1 MLLKRIAEKD
11 FTMAISSFCIG
22 CILRRQEERIR
33 ELAFPEET
41 KSAFMK
47 ELCALIAK
55 APQDVTTP
63 VLVADIR
70 VLMQKYFGIADS
82 YEAEKKHYNRLM
94 LDSEDVLEQM
104 IGSADE
110 PLKEAL
116 RLARIGNYIDF
127 GALNEVS
134 EQRLGE
140 LFAESEN
147 DTVDEAEWNSLKA
160 DLQKGKTLVY
170 LTDNCGEIVVD
181 KLFIKEIQKAHPQL
195 DIAVIVRGQDVLNDA
210 TMEDAKAAGLTE
222 IVKVIGN
229 GSAIA
234 GNSLGYI
241 SAEAEDLIRTADVV
255 ISKGQGNFESL
266 NGCGLNIYYLFLC
279 KCDWFVRRFKMKR
292 LTGVLINDGNLEK

>member
-1 MLLKRIAEKD
+1 
-11 FTMAISSFCIG
+11 MAISSFCIG

-41 KSAFMK
+41 KSVFMK
-47 ELCALIAK
+47 ELCALIAN
-55 APQDVTTP
+55 APEDATTP
-63 VLVADIR
+63 VIVADIR
-70 VLMQKYFGIADS
+70 VLIQKCFNITDS
-82 YEAEKKHYNRLM
+82 YEVEKRHYNKLM

-104 IGSADE
+104 IASANE

-127 GALNEVS
+127 GALNEVN
-134 EQRLGE
+134 EKTLGE

-147 DTVDEAEWNSLKA
+147 DTVDETEWAALKA
-160 DLQKGKTLVY
+160 DLQKAKTLVY
-170 LTDNCGEIVVD
+170 LTDNCGEIVAD
-181 KLFIKEIQKAHPQL
+181 KLFIKEIQKEYPGL

-210 TMEDAKAAGLTE
+210 TMEDAKEVGLTD

-241 SAEAEDLIRTADVV
+241 SAEAEELIRTADVV

-266 NGCGLNIYYLFLC
+266 NGCGFNIYYLFLC
-279 KCDWFVRRFKMKR
+279 KCDWFVRRFKMNR
-292 LTGVLINDGNLEK
+292 LAGILINDRNLEK

>member
-1 MLLKRIAEKD
+1 
-11 FTMAISSFCIG
+11 MAISSFCIG

-33 ELAFPEET
+33 ELAFSEET

-47 ELCALIAK
+47 ELCALIAN
-55 APQDVTTP
+55 APQDATTP
-63 VLVADIR
+63 VIVADVR
-70 VLMQKYFGIADS
+70 VLIQKYFNITDS
-82 YEAEKKHYNRLM
+82 YEVEKKHYNRLM
-94 LDSEDVLEQM
+94 LENEDVLAQM
-104 IGSADE
+104 IASADE

-127 GALNEVS
+127 GALNEVN
-134 EQRLGE
+134 EKKLGE

-147 DTVDEAEWNSLKA
+147 DTVDEAEWAALKA
-160 DLQKGKTLVY
+160 DLQKAKTLTY
-170 LTDNCGEIVVD
+170 LTDNCGEIVAD
-181 KLFIKEIQKAHPQL
+181 KLFIKEIQKAYPQL

-210 TMEDAKAAGLTE
+210 TMEDAKAVGLTE
-222 IVKVIGN
+222 MVKVINN

-241 SAEAEDLIRTADVV
+241 SAEAEEKIHTADVV

-266 NGCGLNIYYLFLC
+266 NGCDLNIYYLFLC

-292 LTGVLINDGNLEK
+292 LTGILINDRNLEK

>member
-1 MLLKRIAEKD
+1 
-11 FTMAISSFCIG
+11 MAISSFCIG

-47 ELCALIAK
+47 ELCALIAN
-55 APQDVTTP
+55 APQDATSP
-63 VLVADIR
+63 VVVADIR
-70 VLMQKYFGIADS
+70 VLIQKYFDITDS
-82 YEAEKKHYNRLM
+82 YEDEKKHYNKLM

-104 IGSADE
+104 IASADE

-127 GALNEVS
+127 GALNEVN
-134 EQRLGE
+134 EKKLGE
-140 LFAESEN
+140 QFAESEN
-147 DTVDEAEWNSLKA
+147 DTVDEVEWEALKT
-160 DLQKGKTLVY
+160 DLQKAKTLTY
-170 LTDNCGEIVVD
+170 LTDNCGEIVAD
-181 KLFIKEIQKAHPQL
+181 KLFIKEIQKVYPQL

-210 TMEDAKAAGLTE
+210 TMDDAEAVGLTE

-241 SAEAEDLIRTADVV
+241 NAAAEELIRTADVV

-292 LTGVLINDGNLEK
+292 LAGVLINDRNLEK

>member
-1 MLLKRIAEKD
+1 
-11 FTMAISSFCIG
+11 MAISSFCIG

-33 ELAFPEET
+33 ELVFPEET

-47 ELCALIAK
+47 ELCALIAN
-55 APQDVTTP
+55 APEDATTP
-63 VLVADIR
+63 VIVADIR
-70 VLMQKYFGIADS
+70 VLIQKYFDITDS
-82 YEAEKKHYNRLM
+82 YEAEKKHYNELM
-94 LDSEDVLEQM
+94 MDSEDVLEQM
-104 IGSADE
+104 IAGADE

-127 GALNEVS
+127 GALNELN
-134 EQRLGE
+134 EKKLGE

-147 DTVDEAEWNSLKA
+147 DMVDETEWSTLKK
-160 DLQKGKTLVY
+160 DLQNAKTLVY
-170 LTDNCGEIVVD
+170 LTDNCGEIVAD
-181 KLFIKEIQKAHPQL
+181 KLFIKEIKKEYPQL

-210 TMEDAKAAGLTE
+210 TMEDAKAVGLTE

-241 SAEAEDLIRTADVV
+241 SEEAEELIRTADVV

-292 LTGVLINDGNLEK
+292 LAGILINDRNLEK

>member
-1 MLLKRIAEKD
+1 
-11 FTMAISSFCIG
+11 MAISSFCIG
-22 CILRRQEERIR
+22 CILKRQEERVR

-47 ELCALIAK
+47 ELCALIAN
-55 APQDVTTP
+55 APEDATTP
-63 VLVADIR
+63 VIVADIR
-70 VLMQKYFGIADS
+70 VLIQKYFGITDS
-82 YEAEKKHYNRLM
+82 YEAEKKHYNKLM

-104 IGSADE
+104 IASADE

-127 GALNEVS
+127 GALNEVN
-134 EQRLGE
+134 EKKLGE

-147 DTVDEAEWNSLKA
+147 DTVDETEWAALKA
-160 DLQKGKTLVY
+160 DLQKAKTLTY
-170 LTDNCGEIVVD
+170 LTDNCGEIVAD
-181 KLFIKEIQKAHPQL
+181 KLFIKEVQKAYPQL

-210 TMEDAKAAGLTE
+210 TMEDAKAVGLTE
-222 IVKVIGN
+222 MVKVINN

-241 SAEAEDLIRTADVV
+241 SAEAEEKIRTADVV

-266 NGCGLNIYYLFLC
+266 NGCGMNIYYLFLC

-292 LTGVLINDGNLEK
+292 LTGILINDRNLEK

>member
-1 MLLKRIAEKD
+1 MSGSNCC
-11 FTMAISSFCIG
+11 FF
-22 CILRRQEERIR
+22 RRQEERIR

-47 ELCALIAK
+47 ELCALIAN
-55 APQDVTTP
+55 APEDATTP
-63 VLVADIR
+63 VIVAEIR
-70 VLMQKYFGIADS
+70 VLIQKYFDITDS
-82 YEAEKKHYNRLM
+82 YEAEKKHYNKLM

-104 IGSADE
+104 IASADE

-127 GALNEVS
+127 GALNEVN
-134 EQRLGE
+134 EKTLAE

-147 DTVDEAEWNSLKA
+147 DTVDETEWAALKE
-160 DLQKGKTLVY
+160 DLQKAKTLVY
-170 LTDNCGEIVVD
+170 LTDNCGEIVAD
-181 KLFIKEIQKAHPQL
+181 KLFIEEIKKAYPQL
-195 DIAVIVRGQDVLNDA
+195 AITVIVRGQDVLNDA
-210 TMEDAKAAGLTE
+210 TMEDAKAVGLTE
-222 IVKVIGN
+222 IAKVIGN

-241 SAEAEDLIRTADVV
+241 SAEAEELIRTADVV

-292 LTGVLINDGNLEK
+292 LAGILINDRNLEK

>member
-1 MLLKRIAEKD
+1 
-11 FTMAISSFCIG
+11 MAISSFCIG

-33 ELAFPEET
+33 EIAFPEET
-41 KSAFMK
+41 KSGFMK
-47 ELCALIAK
+47 ELCTLVAN
-55 APQDVTTP
+55 APEDATTP
-63 VLVADIR
+63 VIVADIR
-70 VLMQKYFGIADS
+70 VLIQKYFDITDS
-82 YEAEKKHYNRLM
+82 YEAEKKHYNKLM

-104 IGSADE
+104 IASADE

-127 GALNEVS
+127 GALNEVN
-134 EQRLGE
+134 EKTLAE

-147 DTVDEAEWNSLKA
+147 DTVDETEWVALKG
-160 DLQKGKTLVY
+160 DLQKAKTLVY
-170 LTDNCGEIVVD
+170 LTDNCGEIVAD
-181 KLFIKEIQKAHPQL
+181 KLFIKEIQKVYPGL
-195 DIAVIVRGQDVLNDA
+195 DVAVIVRGQDVLNDA
-210 TMEDAKAAGLTE
+210 TMEDAKAVGLTE
-222 IVKVIGN
+222 IVRVIGN

-241 SAEAEDLIRTADVV
+241 SAEAEELIRTADVV

-292 LTGVLINDGNLEK
+292 LAGILINDRNLEK

>member
-1 MLLKRIAEKD
+1 
-11 FTMAISSFCIG
+11 MAISSFCIG

-33 ELAFPEET
+33 ELAFSEET

-47 ELCALIAK
+47 ALCALIAN
-55 APQDVTTP
+55 APQDATTP
-63 VLVADIR
+63 VIVADIR
-70 VLMQKYFGIADS
+70 VLIQKYFGITDS
-82 YEAEKKHYNRLM
+82 YEAEKKHYNKLM

-104 IGSADE
+104 IASADE

-127 GALNEVS
+127 GALNEVN
-134 EQRLGE
+134 EKKLGE

-147 DTVDEAEWNSLKA
+147 DMVDETEWVALKV
-160 DLQKGKTLVY
+160 DLQKAKTLTY
-170 LTDNCGEIVVD
+170 LTDNCGEIVAD
-181 KLFIKEIQKAHPQL
+181 KLFIKEVQKAYPQL

-210 TMEDAKAAGLTE
+210 TMEDAKAVGLTE
-222 IVKVIGN
+222 MVKVINN

-241 SAEAEDLIRTADVV
+241 SAEAEEKIRTADVV
-255 ISKGQGNFESL
+255 IPKGQGNFESL
-266 NGCGLNIYYLFLC
+266 NGCGMNIYYLFLC

-292 LTGVLINDGNLEK
+292 LTGILINDRNLEK

>member
-1 MLLKRIAEKD
+1 
-11 FTMAISSFCIG
+11 MAISSFCIG

-33 ELAFPEET
+33 ELVFPEET

-47 ELCALIAK
+47 ELCTLIAD
-55 APQDVTTP
+55 APEDATTP
-63 VLVADIR
+63 VIVADIR
-70 VLMQKYFGIADS
+70 VLIQKYFDIMDS
-82 YEAEKKHYNRLM
+82 YKAEKKHYNKLM

-104 IGSADE
+104 IASADE

-127 GALNEVS
+127 GALNEVN
-134 EQRLGE
+134 EKTLAE

-147 DTVDEAEWNSLKA
+147 DTVDETEWAALKE
-160 DLQKGKTLVY
+160 DLQKAKTLVY
-170 LTDNCGEIVVD
+170 LTDNCGEIVAD
-181 KLFIKEIQKAHPQL
+181 KLFIKEIQKVYPGL

-210 TMEDAKAAGLTE
+210 TMEDAKAVGLTE
-222 IVKVIGN
+222 IARVIGN

-241 SAEAEDLIRTADVV
+241 SAEAEELIRTADVV

-292 LTGVLINDGNLEK
+292 LAGILINDRNLEK

>member
-1 MLLKRIAEKD
+1 
-11 FTMAISSFCIG
+11 MAISSFCIG
-22 CILRRQEERIR
+22 CILKRQEERIR

-47 ELCALIAK
+47 ELCALVAN
-55 APQDVTTP
+55 APEEATTP
-63 VLVADIR
+63 VIVADIR
-70 VLMQKYFGIADS
+70 ILIQKYFDITDS
-82 YEAEKKHYNRLM
+82 YEAEKKHYNKLM

-104 IGSADE
+104 IASADE

-127 GALNEVS
+127 GALNEVN
-134 EQRLGE
+134 EKTLAE

-147 DTVDEAEWNSLKA
+147 DTVDETEWAALKA
-160 DLQKGKTLVY
+160 DLQKAKTLVY
-170 LTDNCGEIVVD
+170 LTDNCGEIVAD
-181 KLFIKEIQKAHPQL
+181 KLFIKEIQKVYPGL

-210 TMEDAKAAGLTE
+210 TMEDAKAVGLTE
-222 IVKVIGN
+222 IAKVIGN

-241 SAEAEDLIRTADVV
+241 SAEAEELIRTADVV

-292 LTGVLINDGNLEK
+292 LAGILINDRNLEK

>member
-1 MLLKRIAEKD
+1 
-11 FTMAISSFCIG
+11 MAISSFCIG

-47 ELCALIAK
+47 ELCALIVN
-55 APQDVTTP
+55 APEDATTP
-63 VLVADIR
+63 VIVEDIR
-70 VLMQKYFGIADS
+70 ILIQKYFDITDS
-82 YEAEKKHYNRLM
+82 YEDEKRHYNKLM
-94 LDSEDVLEQM
+94 LDSEDVLGQM
-104 IGSADE
+104 IASADE

-127 GALNEVS
+127 GALNEVN
-134 EQRLGE
+134 EKKLGE

-147 DTVDEAEWNSLKA
+147 DTVDVAEWAALKA
-160 DLQKGKTLVY
+160 DLQKAKTLVY
-170 LTDNCGEIVVD
+170 LTDNCGEIVAD
-181 KLFIKEIQKAHPQL
+181 KLFIKEIQKVYPWL

-210 TMEDAKAAGLTE
+210 TMEDAKAVGLTE

-241 SAEAEDLIRTADVV
+241 SAEAEGLIRMADVV

-292 LTGVLINDGNLEK
+292 LAGILINDRNLAE

>member
-1 MLLKRIAEKD
+1 
-11 FTMAISSFCIG
+11 MAISSFCIG

-47 ELCALIAK
+47 ELCSLIAN
-55 APQDVTTP
+55 APEDATTP
-63 VLVADIR
+63 VIVAEIR
-70 VLMQKYFGIADS
+70 VLIQKYFDITDS
-82 YEAEKKHYNRLM
+82 FETEKKHYNKLM

-104 IGSADE
+104 IASADE

-127 GALNEVS
+127 GALNEVN
-134 EQRLGE
+134 EKTLAE

-147 DTVDEAEWNSLKA
+147 DTVDETEWAALKA
-160 DLQKGKTLVY
+160 DLQKAKTLVY
-170 LTDNCGEIVVD
+170 LTDNCGEIVAD
-181 KLFIKEIQKAHPQL
+181 KLFIKEIQKVYPRL
-195 DIAVIVRGQDVLNDA
+195 DIAVIVRGHDVLNDA
-210 TMEDAKAAGLTE
+210 TMKDAKEVGLTE

-241 SAEAEDLIRTADVV
+241 SAEAEELIRTADVV

-292 LTGVLINDGNLEK
+292 LAGILINDRNLAE

>member
-1 MLLKRIAEKD
+1 
-11 FTMAISSFCIG
+11 MAISSFCIG

-33 ELAFPEET
+33 EIAFPEET

-47 ELCALIAK
+47 ELCALIAN
-55 APQDVTTP
+55 ASEDATTP
-63 VLVADIR
+63 VIVADIR
-70 VLMQKYFGIADS
+70 VLIQKYFDIKDS
-82 YEAEKKHYNRLM
+82 YEAEKKHYNKLM

-104 IGSADE
+104 IASADE

-116 RLARIGNYIDF
+116 RLARICNYIDF
-127 GALNEVS
+127 GALNEVN
-134 EQRLGE
+134 EKTLAE

-147 DTVDEAEWNSLKA
+147 DTVDETEWVALKA
-160 DLQKGKTLVY
+160 DLQKAKTLVY
-170 LTDNCGEIVVD
+170 LTDNCGEIVAD
-181 KLFIKEIQKAHPQL
+181 KLFIEEIKKAYPQL
-195 DIAVIVRGQDVLNDA
+195 AITVIVRGQDVLNDA
-210 TMEDAKAAGLTE
+210 TMEDAKAVGLTE
-222 IVKVIGN
+222 IVRVIGN

-241 SAEAEDLIRTADVV
+241 SAEAEELIRTADVV

-292 LTGVLINDGNLEK
+292 LAGILINDRNLEK